1 LCSYEWYSARCG
13 CWRRRGRR
21 VAGARGMLRVRD
33 MTIVDCSVLQRRSD
47 VMRDLL
53 QTNKTN
59 KCSTACFLVI
69 CYDTI
74 WRRGYLASRTSACCP
89 QFNLTSLHP
98 VPHFTFVD
106 SNSTSIFTHLYDT
119 ERVRVFF
126 EMVTEE
132 AFVTKK
138 TSKLIEQT
146 IGIRLAME
154 TIRANNLALSN
165 KWPRQHAL
173 PCQQPQHLFSFQD
186 MRRFILSFLTSTQSI
201 YTLTQ

>member
-1 LCSYEWYSARCG
+1 MLDSMLSCD
-13 CWRRRGRR
+13 
-21 VAGARGMLRVRD
+21 MLRHD
-33 MTIVDCSVLQRRSD
+33 MASGISRFSD
-47 VMRDLL
+47 FRLL
-53 QTNKTN
+53 SAIQPH
-59 KCSTACFLVI
+59 L
-69 CYDTI
+69 
-74 WRRGYLASRTSACCP
+74 TSSS
-89 QFNLTSLHP
+89 TSLH
-98 VPHFTFVD
+98 FVD
-106 SNSTSIFTHLYDT
+106 FNSTSIFTHLYDT
-119 ERVRVFF
+119 EHVRVFF